1 MSDATRDM
9 NAAGGPIDERTRAES
24 PTQTG
29 SAVSHAVA
37 PTDPT
42 KETRLWFGPQ
52 HPGVTGNMSVE
63 TWIQGDTIQ
72 RGITHVGYLHRG
84 FEKLME
90 RRTFI
95 QSFPIVCRICV
106 PEPDTNEYLLATG
119 LEELSGLAER
129 VPDRLEGLR
138 TLTLEMARLAATLMV
153 LGGQVGSMGLGPV
166 PQWTMTLRDFILDS
180 FEELTGARIYHMYI
194 IYGGVRREP
203 PEGFAT
209 RLEGNL
215 KAIEERLPWID
226 RLMFDSAVFRKRAI
240 GVGLVPRAWADE
252 MAITGPPLRAMGI
265 ARDVRKDNPYAM
277 YGELDF
283 DVVTEEDSDIYARSM
298 IRRREIEQSISIIR
312 QILRA
317 MPDGGPFC
325 AQLPNLMNWRIPR
338 GQTYVRAEASRGE
351 MGYYVVTDGSDK
363 LRRVNVRG
371 PSYVHGVSLLERLLP
386 GTNIA
391 DLAALMVSLQTC
403 PPEIER

>member
-1 MSDATRDM
+1 MSDTTRDT
-9 NAAGGPIDERTRAES
+9 NAV
-24 PTQTG
+24 PTASDDQ
-29 SAVSHAVA
+29 AAA
-37 PTDPT
+37 PGTAAASEVRDPS
-42 KETRLWFGPQ
+42 KEVRLWFGPQ

-63 TWIQGDTIQ
+63 TWITGDTIQ

-90 RRTFI
+90 RRTYI
-95 QSFPIVCRICV
+95 QAFPIVCRICV
-106 PEPDTNEYLLATG
+106 PEPDTNEYLLTAG
-119 LEELSGLAER
+119 LEELSGLASEVPER
-129 VPDRLEGLR
+129 ARWLR
-138 TLTLEMARLAATLMV
+138 TLTLEMSRLGATLMV
-153 LGGQVGSMGLGPV
+153 LGGHVGAMGLGPV

-180 FEELTGARIYHMYI
+180 FEELTGHRIYHMYI

-203 PEGFAT
+203 PEGFAE
-209 RLEGNL
+209 RLERNL
-215 KAIEERLPWID
+215 AAIEERLPWID

-240 GVGLVPRAWADE
+240 GIGIVPRAWADE
-252 MAITGPPLRAMGI
+252 MAITGPALRAMGV
-265 ARDVRKDNPYAM
+265 ARDLRKDNPYER
-277 YGELDF
+277 YGKISFEI
-283 DVVTEEDSDIYARSM
+283 VTAEGSDIYARAQV
-298 IRRREIEQSISIIR
+298 RRREIEQSISIIR
-312 QILRA
+312 QVLKA
-317 MPDGGPFC
+317 MPKEGPFC

-351 MGYYVVTDGSDK
+351 MGYYLVTDGSDK

-391 DLAALMVSLQTC
+391 DLSALMVSLQTC